1 MKRHIVGTLCF
12 AVLGLG
18 LVAEA
23 SARDGRRCSN
33 ASLAGAWGF
42 TETGTVIAPTGPA
55 PAAAVGRYDFD
66 GAGNFAGT
74 ESSSVGGNVAQ
85 DVKLGTYTVNA
96 DCTGTL
102 TLSVYDQAEN
112 LLRSSVW
119 AIVLID
125 KATEVRGTMTSLVL
139 GNGLRPS
146 PSWQ

>member
-1 MKRHIVGTLCF
+1 MLERQPRGGVGLHRNGNGHRADRPGPC
-12 AVLGLG
+12 G
-18 LVAEA
+18 
-23 SARDGRRCSN
+23 SRR
-33 ASLAGAWGF
+33 
-42 TETGTVIAPTGPA
+42 EVQI
-55 PAAAVGRYDFD
+55 D

-74 ESSSVGGNVAQ
+74 QSSSVGGNVAQ

-139 GNGLRPS
+139 GNGLRRR